1 MGALAARAGFARA
14 LLGAL
19 LGMVIIH
26 LGGVAQLALL
36 SGDLSA
42 AFRLGSLP
50 FLPVS
55 VLKVGLAAALVT
67 GMSAKPAKLL

>member
-1 MGALAARAGFARA
+1 MAARGGFARA

-26 LGGVAQLALL
+26 AGGVAQLALL
-36 SGDLSA
+36 SGDLGA

-50 FLPVS
+50 FLSVS
-55 VLKVGLAAALVT
+55 LLKIGLAAALVT
-67 GMSAKPAKLL
+67 GDRHRSWPKLL